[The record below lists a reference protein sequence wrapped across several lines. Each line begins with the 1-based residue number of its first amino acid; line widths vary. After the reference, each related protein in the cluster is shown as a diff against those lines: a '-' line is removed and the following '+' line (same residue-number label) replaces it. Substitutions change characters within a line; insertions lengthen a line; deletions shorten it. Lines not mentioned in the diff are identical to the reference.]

1 MPLETL
7 DRPVRPSPTPAA
19 PAAEPC
25 REVLT
30 GLVSSAPSVLGA
42 VVATVDGRAF
52 AHASHVDHEFDPARV
67 AAISSSLLALSESFS
82 REALQC
88 QAQHTS
94 IATSR
99 GTLVV
104 VRVPSRTR
112 AHALCLWADSSENFA
127 MTLRFALDTATR
139 IAEMLDAA

>member
-1 MPLETL
+1 MSPATL
-7 DRPVRPSPTPAA
+7 CVATQASPAVQ
-19 PAAEPC
+19 PC
-25 REVLT
+25 RAVLQA
-30 GLVSSAPSVLGA
+30 LVASASGILGA

-52 AHASHVDHEFDPARV
+52 ADAGHANHEFDPARV

-82 REALQC
+82 RETLQC

-94 IATSR
+94 IATAR
-99 GTLVV
+99 GAIVV

-127 MTLRFALDTATR
+127 MTLRFALDTAAR
-139 IAEMLDAA
+139 VAEVLDAA